1 MTEYS
6 NLIQRLVKT
15 IFQIKYHAE
24 NLINIY
30 ITQSSALYINPAWFF
45 SILLLLIWY
54 LWKRICITLMHAN
67 ISCSV
72 KCPWNRFKVE
82 AVLTQFSETYTT
94 GNDLFY
100 VCPSEIPFDTESFNY
115 LIFPQLFTKNKLL
128 CNISQ

>member
-15 IFQIKYHAE
+15 IFRIKYHAE

-30 ITQSSALYINPAWFF
+30 ITQFSAVYINPACFF
-45 SILLLLIWY
+45 ILLLLIPY
-54 LWKRICITLMHAN
+54 LWKRICITLVHAN
-67 ISCSV
+67 VSCSD
-72 KCPWNRFKVE
+72 
-82 AVLTQFSETYTT
+82 VLEQIQGRSCVNSSFLKLIRQIP
-94 GNDLFY
+94 GNDLCY
-100 VCPSEIPFDTESFNY
+100 ACPSEITFERGSFNY